1 MERVK
6 YVLICLS
13 ALLVIPVQAVEKT
26 SNLRRLAALNRSRSS
41 LN

>member
-13 ALLVIPVQAVEKT
+13 ALLLFVTGCGKN
-26 SNLRRLAALNRSRSS
+26 SNLRRQAALNPSLSS